1 MCEILILGTHT
12 MSIRFCLKTRYDTSD
27 VAQVLR
33 SRSGC
38 QYFARQVH
46 TLAQA
51 LQTISIT
58 WPFTVWGLDL
68 LGPFK
73 KAPRGSTHLLVTV
86 DKFTKWVKVKY
97 LAKFGTK
104 QAIDFIQDNI
114 F

>member
-27 VAQVLR
+27 VAQVVR

-51 LQTISIT
+51 L
-58 WPFTVWGLDL
+58 
-68 LGPFK
+68 
-73 KAPRGSTHLLVTV
+73 
-86 DKFTKWVKVKY
+86 
-97 LAKFGTK
+97 
-104 QAIDFIQDNI
+104 
-114 F
+114 